1 MAFLH
6 SRSRGCHGFLA
17 RDDHGAT
24 AVEYGIMV
32 GFVAVVI
39 ALGVTAFGLSV
50 KGMFDLII
58 STPPFQ

>member
-1 MAFLH
+1 
-6 SRSRGCHGFLA
+6 
-17 RDDHGAT
+17 
-24 AVEYGIMV
+24 MV